1 MQIHTDRMNQ
11 NKTQFLYYVLRLSA
25 SVLMFQ
31 ALIRLKKYPLKR
43 FTLIILLIVQFGTAF
58 SQGKNSRIANLR
70 SFDERPLH
78 FGFLIGVNTMDFRV
92 YNTGKS
98 INAAGDMMYADV
110 LTLSPGLNIGIV
122 SSYKLTKDLNLRFL
136 PGISFGQRNLTY
148 RYYDKDGVYLDKE
161 ETLKI
166 KSTFLEFP
174 LLLKYNAFRM
184 HNAKPYLIGGFN
196 TRYDLAKNK
205 QDKLLLTS
213 LDGYLEFGAG
223 FDFYLTYFRLS
234 VEAKMS
240 VGLTDILNPEGTG
253 EPGEMEYT
261 EALDQLKSR
270 IFSLTFYFE

>member
-1 MQIHTDRMNQ
+1 M
-11 NKTQFLYYVLRLSA
+11 
-25 SVLMFQ
+25 
-31 ALIRLKKYPLKR
+31 
-43 FTLIILLIVQFGTAF
+43 QFGTAF

-148 RYYDKDGVYLDKE
+148 RHYDKDGVYLDKE

-196 TRYDLAKNK
+196 MRYDLAKNK

-253 EPGEMEYT
+253 ELGEMQYT